1 MTQSDITYIGTNEG
15 WLYLAGH
22 KDIFTGE
29 IVGYAMSSRMTK
41 ELVINALFRAA
52 ANKRPAKGLILHS
65 DRGSQY
71 CSHDFT
77 RSLCQFGMIAS
88 MSRRGN
94 CFDNAPMESFWG
106 TLKTEMIYGQD
117 KFRTRKE
124 AELAIREYID
134 VFYNRQRIQKKL
146 GYVSP
151 VAFEQNYQAKQRK
164 E

>member
-1 MTQSDITYIGTNEG
+1 
-15 WLYLAGH
+15 
-22 KDIFTGE
+22 
-29 IVGYAMSSRMTK
+29 MSSRMTK

-65 DRGSQY
+65 DRGSQNY
-71 CSHDFT
+71 SHDFT
-77 RSLCQFGMIAS
+77 RSLCQFGMIVS

-134 VFYNRQRIQKKL
+134 VFYNRQRIQKSWDMYHLQRLNRTIKRNREKNRSL
-146 GYVSP
+146 VSTGDD
-151 VAFEQNYQAKQRK
+151 
-164 E
+164 